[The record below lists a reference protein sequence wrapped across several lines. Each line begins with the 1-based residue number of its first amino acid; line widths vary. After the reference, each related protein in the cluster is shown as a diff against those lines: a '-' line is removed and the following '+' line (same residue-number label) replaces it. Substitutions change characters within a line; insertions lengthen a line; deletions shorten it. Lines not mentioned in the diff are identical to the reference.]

1 MQTGSRIS
9 SPVIGQ
15 KKESGASCTVSA
27 SRCDEGETL
36 LDNAGERL
44 ECELKNVENI
54 VGVLCWFES
63 VLLAMCVRML
73 CGHPCPP
80 VVGPVPQ
87 SKGSLPQTRGAQLGV
102 MVFFPSKINNQK
114 KIKKKNA
121 RI

>member
-27 SRCDEGETL
+27 SRCDEGETWAWL

-87 SKGSLPQTRGAQLGV
+87 SKGSLPQTRGAQWVSDG
-102 MVFFPSKINNQK
+102 FFSLQNQ
-114 KIKKKNA
+114 
-121 RI
+121 